1 MKFNQRAA
9 AATILAV
16 AATGMLTSCA
26 GTAPS
31 APPAKPVAGDRPLVD
46 RAKWPEAT
54 PGRGLAQGLTLP
66 LETYMQT
73 YQETVVLDGAVRQ
86 LQEECMADYGL
97 PVRLPVEGTN
107 PPPSDNDANMERRY
121 GLTDREAAAAHGYG
135 LPDEATEPVR
145 QKVPELEPA
154 EFEVL
159 TGRKLPAAAAAGAPR
174 QSAER
179 ARDSYNG
186 KKLHEGGCTDWAARQ
201 IAKPS
206 QDDLTFVAELNGN
219 SFTESMRLP
228 AVTKALAE
236 WSQCMDGKGHKG
248 LTTPFDAAN
257 RVPHVVGRPSPEE
270 IAIAVAEVDCK
281 QQTGLVDVWFKE
293 ESRLQ
298 TALVAQH
305 LGRLDPIR
313 SRNGAAVHAAGTRA
327 GH

>member
-159 TGRKLPAAAAAGAPR
+159 TGRKLPAAAAAGGAPPGRPGAPR
-174 QSAER
+174 RGTEQENHQRGGPPRGGGGRAGRGRPRRPR
-179 ARDSYNG
+179 ARPARAPRPPATRTTARS
-186 KKLHEGGCTDWAARQ
+186 CTRAAAR
-201 IAKPS
+201 
-206 QDDLTFVAELNGN
+206 T
-219 SFTESMRLP
+219 
-228 AVTKALAE
+228 
-236 WSQCMDGKGHKG
+236 
-248 LTTPFDAAN
+248 
-257 RVPHVVGRPSPEE
+257 GRP
-270 IAIAVAEVDCK
+270 
-281 QQTGLVDVWFKE
+281 G
-293 ESRLQ
+293 
-298 TALVAQH
+298 
-305 LGRLDPIR
+305 R
-313 SRNGAAVHAAGTRA
+313 SRSPARTT
-327 GH
+327 

>member
-1 MKFNQRAA
+1 
-9 AATILAV
+9 
-16 AATGMLTSCA
+16 
-26 GTAPS
+26 
-31 APPAKPVAGDRPLVD
+31 
-46 RAKWPEAT
+46 
-54 PGRGLAQGLTLP
+54 
-66 LETYMQT
+66 
-73 YQETVVLDGAVRQ
+73 
-86 LQEECMADYGL
+86 
-97 PVRLPVEGTN
+97 
-107 PPPSDNDANMERRY
+107 
-121 GLTDREAAAAHGYG
+121 
-135 LPDEATEPVR
+135 
-145 QKVPELEPA
+145 
-154 EFEVL
+154 
-159 TGRKLPAAAAAGAPR
+159 
-174 QSAER
+174 
-179 ARDSYNG
+179 
-186 KKLHEGGCTDWAARQ
+186 
-201 IAKPS
+201 
-206 QDDLTFVAELNGN
+206 
-219 SFTESMRLP
+219 MRLP